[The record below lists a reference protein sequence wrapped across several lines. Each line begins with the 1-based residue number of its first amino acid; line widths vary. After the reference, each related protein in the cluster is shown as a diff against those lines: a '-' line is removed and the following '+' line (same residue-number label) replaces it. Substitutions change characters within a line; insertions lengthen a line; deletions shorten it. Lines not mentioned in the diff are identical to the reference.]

1 METISVQAILSAKDK
16 GYTSSMQK
24 AADMAAD
31 FEKQA
36 DRAATSVGDIAK
48 GTVAGNLVVAM
59 FNKITSSVGSAVK
72 RLDTLNNYP
81 KVMTSLGY
89 SAEDAQ
95 SSIDALSDGIEG
107 LPTTLDS
114 IVGSTQILTAS
125 LGDLDKGT
133 ETAIALNDMF
143 LAGGQGA
150 EAASRALTQYN
161 QILARGKVEMEDWN
175 TLIEVAPGQMNQLAQ
190 SLLGASAGQKDL
202 YEALKSGKVSVED
215 MNNAIIMLD
224 QQGGAGFASFAQ
236 QAQASTGGIGTAF
249 TNIQSAIAKGTA
261 NIISAIDQSAQ
272 AAGLPGI
279 SEALAG
285 VKQAIND
292 FFAVAANVAGQ
303 ITSTVAPVFKFLGE
317 NIDVVA
323 AAAATLAS
331 GFVALKVVNTV
342 TKQIDKLK
350 TSSKNAADTC
360 LKYKDALDE
369 YSSAAEAS
377 ERATK
382 LRAQELTA
390 QSAAEKYAKKQS
402 DALKKAEEL
411 EAKAA
416 KESAEAKKDG
426 TKNAKQLTEAEKKL
440 EKAKKARAEAE
451 QKGIQAQNAAN
462 TAKKKGVQATQAEA
476 AAETLS
482 NTQISAKTAL
492 LGVLSGKI
500 KLAEAAQMAWN
511 TAMTAN
517 PIGTIITLVT
527 GFITVITS
535 LATAFGGLSEEEK
548 KAQEE
553 QEAYKQEVE
562 ETVSESQKLHGE
574 IKNNADA
581 SDRAAQKTSDLA
593 EEIISLQAK
602 IEQETKA
609 GRDSSAM
616 RDELAAKTSE
626 LDAQVEN
633 LGLTYDKETNSL
645 NMSADAIRD
654 RIDAYADMAKAQVI
668 EENYKGLIEEELDL
682 EKKQSEAWNKKVEAS
697 KKATEAKKE
706 LTAAEEELRV
716 AQQNGAATTDAL
728 YQKVAEAGEKY
739 NAAKEQVDQY
749 VESYKQ
755 YSMQL
760 HENGQLQQEHA
771 DLMAEQAEREK
782 AAQESVV
789 TSLATAITQKADL
802 LQEALNNQSVTLDM
816 LSAKN
821 QETVAMLQETWQ
833 GYYDHATNMFSALSE
848 EQTISVDQMIAN
860 LRQNQQVMENWGNN
874 MQDLRNR
881 VEEMNIAEPVKEGLR
896 QMLNSMQEAGPEQAG
911 AIAALVSASDEQLVL
926 LGESYSNGG
935 KAATDSLYGGMSEE
949 AAAKAGQVEKLV
961 ANIEKSFNDT
971 IAETNWMEMSEDIVQ
986 GLADG
991 LGADD
996 EAVEAA
1002 KQLAKDTYTG
1012 SELQFEIGSP
1022 SKVFDRQGRFND
1034 QGLAQGMT
1042 NSANIA
1048 ENAARTVAQRV
1059 INAMRSALQSMSS
1072 IGSWAMQ
1079 GFVNGME
1086 SRRGSVMATA
1096 SSIANAAANTI
1107 SSALDVGSPS
1117 RLLKKIGAW
1126 TGEGLALGLESA
1138 KGVVT
1143 KAANTLAEIPAG
1155 ISISFDD
1162 IFDTGNMNLA
1172 FAGAMNIDSD
1182 VTFGFDDLKREI
1194 KELKE
1199 AIIDRPIQ
1207 LDSSFTIDGRE
1218 FARSTAI
1225 YTQSEIDRR
1234 KTRNNRK
1241 NGHL

>member
-24 AADMAAD
+24 AADIASD
-31 FEKQA
+31 FEKQTE
-36 DRAATSVGDIAK
+36 RAATSVGDIAK
-48 GTVAGNLVVAM
+48 GTVAGNLVVSM
-59 FNKITSSVGSAVK
+59 FNKISSSVGDAVK

-190 SLLGASAGQKDL
+190 SLLGASADQKDL

-261 NIISAIDQSAQ
+261 NIIGAIDQSAQ
-272 AAGLPGI
+272 AAGLPSI

-303 ITSTVAPVFKFLGE
+303 ITSTVAPVFKFLGD

-323 AAAATLAS
+323 VAAATLAS
-331 GFVALKVVNTV
+331 GFIALKIVNTV

-350 TSSKNAADTC
+350 TSSKNAADIC

-369 YSSAAEAS
+369 YSSAAKAS
-377 ERATK
+377 EKATK

-390 QSAAEKYAKKQS
+390 QSAAEKLCQKQT
-402 DALKKAEEL
+402 DKLKEAEAL

-416 KESAEAKKDG
+416 KQSAEAKKDG
-426 TKNAKQLTEAEKKL
+426 TKNAKLLTQAEKNL
-440 EKAKKARAEAE
+440 EKAKEARAEAD
-451 QKGIQAQNAAN
+451 KAATRAQDAAN
-462 TAKKKGVQATQAEA
+462 MAKKKGVQATQAEA

-482 NTQISAKTAL
+482 NTQISAKTVL

-500 KLAEAAQMAWN
+500 KIAEAAQMAWN
-511 TAMTAN
+511 AAMTAN
-517 PIGTIITLVT
+517 PIGAVITIVTTL
-527 GFITVITS
+527 ITVITS

-548 KAQEE
+548 KAKEE
-553 QEAYKQEVE
+553 QEAYLQEVE
-562 ETVSESQKLHGE
+562 DTVTES
-574 IKNNADA
+574 KNHIDELYKNADA
-581 SDRAAQKTSDLA
+581 CDRAAQKTNDLA
-593 EEIISLQAK
+593 DEILSLRAR
-602 IEQETKA
+602 IDDETKA
-609 GRDSSAM
+609 GRDSSEM
-616 RDELAAKTSE
+616 RDELAAKTAE
-626 LDAQVEN
+626 LNAQVED
-633 LGLTYDKETNSL
+633 LGLSYDKETNSL
-645 NMSADAIRD
+645 NMSADALKDKINS
-654 RIDAYADMAKAQVI
+654 YKDMVKAQTI
-668 EENYKGLIEEELDL
+668 QENYNSLIQDEIGLEQ
-682 EKKQSEAWNKKVEAS
+682 KQSDAWERLTKARSENDAALQALYEAE
-697 KKATEAKKE
+697 TEYQE
-706 LTAAEEELRV
+706 AAESGTAILDPYI
-716 AQQNGAATTDAL
+716 NKL
-728 YQKVAEAGEKY
+728 
-739 NAAKEQVDQY
+739 NAAKDAQTQTKAALDTAIAG
-749 VESYKQ
+749 YKE
-755 YSMQL
+755 YSMQVYQ
-760 HENGQLQQEHA
+760 NGQAQSEYA
-771 DLMAEQAEREK
+771 DLMAEAAEREK
-782 AAQESVV
+782 AAQDATV
-789 TSLATAITQKADL
+789 TSLATVITEKAGL
-802 LQEALNNQSVTLDM
+802 LQQALNDQTATLDM

-821 QETVAMLQETWQ
+821 QEVVASLQQTWQ
-833 GYYDHATNMFSALSE
+833 GYYDHATNMFSTLSE
-848 EQTISVDQMIAN
+848 EQTISVDEMIAN
-860 LRQNQQVMENWGNN
+860 LQRNQEVMNNWGNN

-896 QMLNSMQEAGPEQAG
+896 QMLDSMQAAGPEQAG
-911 AIAALVSASDEQLVL
+911 AIAALVAASDEQLISM
-926 LGESYSNGG
+926 GEGWST
-935 KAATDSLYGGMSEE
+935 ATDSAWSAMQNSNTEG
-949 AAAKAGQVEKLV
+949 AAKNMEQVKNLVTEIGDSFSDTV
-961 ANIEKSFNDT
+961 AN
-971 IAETNWMEMSEDIVQ
+971 TNWMEMSEDIVQ

-1042 NSANIA
+1042 NNANIA
-1048 ENAARTVAQRV
+1048 ENAARSVAQNV
-1059 INAMRSALQSMSS
+1059 INAMQSALRGMSS

-1086 SRRGSVMATA
+1086 SRRGSVIATA
-1096 SSIANAAANTI
+1096 SSIATTAANTI

-1126 TGEGLALGLESA
+1126 TGEGFALGIESA
-1138 KGVVT
+1138 KGIVA
-1143 KAANTLAEIPAG
+1143 KAVNTLAEIPSG
-1155 ISISFDD
+1155 IKIGDVFDM
-1162 IFDTGNMNLA
+1162 GRMNLS
-1172 FAGAMNIDSD
+1172 FAGAMNIDTGI
-1182 VTFGFDDLKREI
+1182 TFGFDDLRTEFR
-1194 KELKE
+1194 ELKD

-1207 LDSSFTIDGRE
+1207 LDSSLTIDGRE
-1218 FARSTAI
+1218 FARATAG
-1225 YTQSEIDRR
+1225 YTKSELNRR
-1234 KTRNNRK
+1234 QVRSNRK
-1241 NGHL
+1241 NGYV